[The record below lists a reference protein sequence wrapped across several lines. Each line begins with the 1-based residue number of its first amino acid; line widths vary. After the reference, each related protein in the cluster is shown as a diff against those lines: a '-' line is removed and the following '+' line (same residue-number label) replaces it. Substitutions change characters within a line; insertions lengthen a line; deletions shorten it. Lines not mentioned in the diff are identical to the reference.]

1 VHDLPLARSRRW
13 LRLAFATVVALAIPA
28 VLLGNGL
35 WLLTNSWYVHA
46 EYARP
51 GFPDD
56 RYGFTKEQRTALAL
70 VGLDSIHPFNGDGVQ
85 VLRDARLP
93 GGGPAFNEREIAH
106 MDDVRGVVG
115 NVLLGHLIA
124 LATIVLI
131 WIVNWR
137 LRLPGVMAR
146 GFFVG
151 GLLTLGVAALLGIY
165 MLVNFDDF
173 FVQFHQALFEG
184 DSWRFPSSDTLIR
197 LYPDAFWSDF
207 GGVLAGLTVLQ
218 AVLLSGGV
226 WWSRR
231 RRTRAAAGLSSEFG
245 DELME
250 SPTAPRGSQGVSG
263 PVV

>member
-1 VHDLPLARSRRW
+1 
-13 LRLAFATVVALAIPA
+13 

-35 WLLTNSWYVHA
+35 WLLTNDWYVHA

-56 RYGFTKEQRTALAL
+56 PYGFTKEQRTELAL
-70 VGLDSIHPFNGDGVQ
+70 VGLQAIHPFNADGVQ
-85 VLRDARLP
+85 VLREARLP
-93 GGGPAFNEREIAH
+93 DDGPAFNGREIAH
-106 MDDVRGVVG
+106 MQDVRGVVDR
-115 NVLLGHLIA
+115 VLLAHLVALVTIA
-124 LATIVLI
+124 LV

-137 LRLPGVMAR
+137 LRLPRVLER
-146 GFFVG
+146 GLYRG
-151 GLLTLGVAALLGIY
+151 GLLTLGIAAVLGIY

-218 AVLLSGGV
+218 AVLLSGGI
-226 WWSRR
+226 WWWRR
-231 RRTRAAAGLSSEFG
+231 RSAARALTPATTG
-245 DELME
+245 DPQ
-250 SPTAPRGSQGVSG
+250 PTA
-263 PVV
+263 